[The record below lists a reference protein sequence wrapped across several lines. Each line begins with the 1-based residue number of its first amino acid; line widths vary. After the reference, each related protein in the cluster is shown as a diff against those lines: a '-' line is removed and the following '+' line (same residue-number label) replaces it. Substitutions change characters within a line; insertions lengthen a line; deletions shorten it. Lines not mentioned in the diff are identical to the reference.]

1 MSDWVMVPRDC
12 TDEIAEAICGQVN
25 VCGGIAES
33 IWRAAVTASQASQ
46 PAEADGE
53 AAWEELVN
61 KDDLTSPEEY
71 PDMCTPPAP
80 NDDLRAAAA
89 REQMA
94 AVSPTV
100 RRIVGPTIL
109 IANGT
114 YFDFLDP
121 ESASFGIED
130 VAHGLSHICRFAGQC
145 REFYSVAEHSV
156 YVSLLVPPEH
166 AFAALLHDAAE
177 AFIGDVAK
185 PLKDLLPE
193 YKAIEDRVEKAVL
206 GRFGLSKPLHP
217 SVKEADIVML
227 ATEQRALMRNDDD
240 WQYTHGRQ
248 PANIEIKALPPAE
261 ARALFLSRFGELA
274 ALKENR
280 RG

>member
-1 MSDWVMVPRDC
+1 MADTVSVTQADRDAADQFIKNCDLSTLGRYEEYTAGAFARHRLASTQPAPAFPRD
-12 TDEIAEAICGQVN
+12 EV
-25 VCGGIAES
+25 
-33 IWRAAVTASQASQ
+33 
-46 PAEADGE
+46 
-53 AAWEELVN
+53 
-61 KDDLTSPEEY
+61 
-71 PDMCTPPAP
+71 
-80 NDDLRAAAA
+80 
-89 REQMA
+89 A

-156 YVSLLVPPEH
+156 YVSMLVPPEH
-166 AFAALLHDAAE
+166 AFAALMHDAAE
-177 AFIGDVAK
+177 AFVGDVAK

-206 GRFGLSKPLHP
+206 ARFGLSKPLHP

-240 WQYTHGRQ
+240 WHYTHGRQ
-248 PANIEIKALPPAE
+248 PADIEIKALPPAE
-261 ARALFLSRFGELA
+261 ARALFLSRFSELA
-274 ALKENR
+274 ALLQGKQP
-280 RG
+280 